1 MRKRL
6 CYAVLAILI
15 LAVEIIIAKY
25 AKGFVRGSVGDILVV
40 VLIFSIVRT
49 IVPDIATR
57 TLPLYVFLFSC
68 FVELL
73 QLFRFVELIGVQNNP
88 ILSTAIGGTFSF
100 LDLLCYAVGSVI
112 CFAVEY
118 CVEKA
123 L

>member
-1 MRKRL
+1 MNKRF
-6 CYAVLAILI
+6 CYTVLAILI

-40 VLIFSIVRT
+40 VLIFSIVRA
-49 IVPDIATR
+49 IVPDIAPR

-73 QLFRFVELIGVQNNP
+73 QMFRFVELIGVQNNA